1 MSTNPP
7 GLWCPFAT
15 HKPIPEA
22 WTQRAID
29 TRAVVVH
36 SAGGHGELYG
46 WWQSDAS
53 HGLESTFFI
62 CDDQT
67 AGYLDGEI
75 VQYLGLGIKADA
87 NGEANSFA
95 ASIET
100 ASTVNAGERWTPAQ
114 AESLTLLLDWI
125 CTVAPKVERR
135 LMAHPTDA
143 GIAWHVQ
150 FGAPGPWTQVRGK
163 VCPGPERIKQLQAE
177 IIPAVAAMANHPTP
191 TPIDPQ
197 ELTMADITEI
207 TKRLDA
213 IDAEQARQGKQLDKL
228 YQDYGV
234 SREPS
239 GRPGDN
245 GSKRYQF
252 GRIFLWV
259 RDLAKG

>member
-1 MSTNPP
+1 MTSEPP

-67 AGYLDGEI
+67 KGYLDGEI
-75 VQYLGLGIKADA
+75 VQYLGVGIKADA

-100 ASTVNAGERWTPAQ
+100 ASSVSARERWTPAQ
-114 AESLTLLLDWI
+114 AEALTRLLDWI

-135 LMAHPTDA
+135 LMDTPTDA

-163 VCPGPERIKQLQAE
+163 VCPGPERIKQLRAE
-177 IIPAVAAMANHPTP
+177 IIPAVAAMATQPTP
-191 TPIDPQ
+191 TPPTPQ
-197 ELTMADITEI
+197 PEGFLMALTDDEQAELLAKTRDIHEQWIGTKSTAKPETLRQMLKEVRATVADI
-207 TKRLDA
+207 A
-213 IDAEQARQGKQLDKL
+213 SGK
-228 YQDYGV
+228 
-234 SREPS
+234 
-239 GRPGDN
+239 RPG
-245 GSKRYQF
+245 R
-252 GRIFLWV
+252 
-259 RDLAKG
+259 